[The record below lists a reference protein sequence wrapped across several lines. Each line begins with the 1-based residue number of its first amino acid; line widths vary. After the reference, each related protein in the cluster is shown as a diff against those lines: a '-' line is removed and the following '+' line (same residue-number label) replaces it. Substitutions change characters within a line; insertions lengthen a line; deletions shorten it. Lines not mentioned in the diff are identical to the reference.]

1 LSLDDTDDV
10 DGQTWHIDALLDE
23 IEDDGMR
30 NPSTTTIDALTAF
43 VVGFAMGFAFVSV
56 ALTFHLLTV
65 FLAVLTVVFA
75 FVVLL
80 TGWD

>member
-1 LSLDDTDDV
+1 
-10 DGQTWHIDALLDE
+10 
-23 IEDDGMR
+23 MR